1 MTQQVERL
9 TAEDLDRYTE
19 LFSGI
24 VWYRQIESF
33 GGLVIIICMF
43 LMCKK

>member
-24 VWYRQIESF
+24 VWYR
-33 GGLVIIICMF
+33 
-43 LMCKK
+43 

>member
-24 VWYRQIESF
+24 VWYSWYS
-33 GGLVIIICMF
+33 LV
-43 LMCKK
+43 